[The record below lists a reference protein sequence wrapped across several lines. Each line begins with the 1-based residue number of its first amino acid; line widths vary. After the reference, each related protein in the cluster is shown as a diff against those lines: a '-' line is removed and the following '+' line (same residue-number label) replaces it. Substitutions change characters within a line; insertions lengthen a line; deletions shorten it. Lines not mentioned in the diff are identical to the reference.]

1 MTPNVPH
8 GTPPLVATFTVL
20 VLLALAGL
28 IGMLAFE
35 TPVVPTSGDVM
46 LMVLAGATGVA
57 GHFLLY
63 MTYRIGEARTVAP
76 FMYTLTIWAV
86 LSGLVLFGEIPNTL
100 AIAGMVLVAVAGL
113 AIIFLDGRQRRAD
126 ARLAA
131 AEA

>member
-1 MTPNVPH
+1 M
-8 GTPPLVATFTVL
+8 
-20 VLLALAGL
+20 
-28 IGMLAFE
+28 
-35 TPVVPTSGDVM
+35 
-46 LMVLAGATGVA
+46 
-57 GHFLLY
+57 
-63 MTYRIGEARTVAP
+63 AP
-76 FMYTLTIWAV
+76 FLYTLTIWAV